1 MKILV
6 LSSYTKGQKYQPDNL
21 LRSED
26 YGSPERLARRIKEL
40 SGYNADG
47 WYHESR
53 DYSVP
58 AGEMFTGPGPRQVRK
73 GLEQVRAHEDY
84 GKSTTIDLYFPWDDP
99 LVSKEEG
106 PVHESDKIVP
116 FDLPPQASDIDY
128 SDSGIVKRVTALIER
143 HDLVF
148 SLLRREDVKAL
159 KPLFETERAVT
170 VIVLIAPSARHLIPD
185 DVPNLHAV
193 ETGIALEALP
203 GANRRSLREFVF
215 QKMCEAVCRDGFDIF
230 EEIKQEPQ
238 RILKIV
244 QDS

>member
-6 LSSYTKGQKYQPDNL
+6 LSSYTKKQKHQPDNS
-21 LRSED
+21 LRAED
-26 YGSPERLARRIKEL
+26 YRSPERLAWRIKEL

-58 AGEMFTGPGPRQVRK
+58 AGEMFTGPGPKQVRK
-73 GLEQVRAHEDY
+73 GLEQVRAHEHY
-84 GKSTTIDLYFPWDDP
+84 GKSTTIDLYFPWDRP
-99 LVSKEEG
+99 LVRKKEG

-116 FDLPPQASDIDY
+116 FDLPPQDSDIDDC
-128 SDSGIVKRVTALIER
+128 DSRTVERVMALIER
-143 HDLVF
+143 YDLVF
-148 SLLRREDVKAL
+148 SLLRREDVRTL
-159 KPLFETERAVT
+159 KPLFEVERAVT

-185 DVPNLHAV
+185 DVPNLHIV

-203 GANRRSLREFVF
+203 GANRRSLKEFVF
-215 QKMCEAVCRDGFDIF
+215 QKMCETVSRGGFDIF
-230 EEIKQEPQ
+230 EEIKQDPQ

-244 QDS
+244 RDS

>member
-6 LSSYTKGQKYQPDNL
+6 LSSYTKRQKDQPDNL
-21 LRSED
+21 LRGED
-26 YGSPERLARRIKEL
+26 YRSPERLARRIKEL
-40 SGYNADG
+40 SGYNAEG

-58 AGEMFTGPGPRQVRK
+58 AGEMFTGPGPRLVRK

-84 GKSTTIDLYFPWDDP
+84 GKSTTIDLYFPGDHP
-99 LVSKEEG
+99 LVAKEEG

-116 FDLPPQASDIDY
+116 FDLPPQDSDIDY
-128 SDSGIVKRVTALIER
+128 TDSGIVERVTALIER
-143 HDLVF
+143 YDLVF

-159 KPLFETERAVT
+159 KPLFEIERAVT
-170 VIVLIAPSARHLIPD
+170 VIVLIAPSAKHLIPD
-185 DVPNLHAV
+185 DVPNLHVV

>member
-6 LSSYTKGQKYQPDNL
+6 LSSYTKRQKYQPDNL
-21 LRSED
+21 LRGED
-26 YGSPERLARRIKEL
+26 YRSPERLALRIKEL

-58 AGEMFTGPGPRQVRK
+58 AGEMFTGPGPRLVRK
-73 GLEQVRAHEDY
+73 GLEQVRAHEHY
-84 GKSTTIDLYFPWDDP
+84 GKSTTIDLYFPWDHP
-99 LVSKEEG
+99 LVSKKEG

-116 FDLPPQASDIDY
+116 FDLPPQASDLDY
-128 SDSGIVKRVTALIER
+128 SDSTTVKRVTALIER
-143 HDLVF
+143 YDLVF
-148 SLLRREDVKAL
+148 SLLRREDVRAL
-159 KPLFETERAVT
+159 KPIFETERAVI
-170 VIVLIAPSARHLIPD
+170 VIALIAPSARHLIPD
-185 DVPNLHAV
+185 DVPNLHVV

-215 QKMCEAVCRDGFDIF
+215 QKMCEAVCQGGFDIF

-238 RILKIV
+238 RILQIV
-244 QDS
+244 RDS

>member
-6 LSSYTKGQKYQPDNL
+6 LSSYTKRQKYQPDNL
-21 LRSED
+21 LRGED
-26 YGSPERLARRIKEL
+26 YRSPERLALRIKEL

-58 AGEMFTGPGPRQVRK
+58 AGEMFTGPGPKLVRK
-73 GLEQVRAHEDY
+73 GLEQVRAHEHY
-84 GKSTTIDLYFPWDDP
+84 GKSTTIDLYFPWNDP
-99 LVSKEEG
+99 LVSKKEG

-128 SDSGIVKRVTALIER
+128 SDSTTVKRVTALIER
-143 HDLVF
+143 YDLVF
-148 SLLRREDVKAL
+148 SLLRREDVRAL
-159 KPLFETERAVT
+159 KPIFETERAVI
-170 VIVLIAPSARHLIPD
+170 VIALIAPSARHLIPD
-185 DVPNLHAV
+185 DVPNLHVV

-215 QKMCEAVCRDGFDIF
+215 QKMCEAVCQGGFDIF

-238 RILKIV
+238 RILQIV
-244 QDS
+244 RDS